1 MKHTY
6 IFEIETNMC
15 AENTEK
21 VVFKTKT
28 QRLAYLKLNK
38 LMNKRNDIFYWHINS
53 IKMDDGVWRCW
64 RKNG

>member
-15 AENTEK
+15 AESTEK
-21 VVFKTKT
+21 IVIKTKT

-38 LMNKRNDIFYWHINS
+38 LMDKRNDIFYWHINS
-53 IKMDDGVWRCW
+53 CKEVV
-64 RKNG
+64 

>member
-1 MKHTY
+1 VKHTY

-21 VVFKTKT
+21 IVIKTKT

-38 LMNKRNDIFYWHINS
+38 LMDKRNDIFYWHINS
-53 IKMDDGVWRCW
+53 CKEVV
-64 RKNG
+64 

>member
-21 VVFKTKT
+21 VVIKTKT
-28 QRLAYLKLNK
+28 ERLPYLKLK
-38 LMNKRNDIFYWHINS
+38 
-53 IKMDDGVWRCW
+53 
-64 RKNG
+64 